1 MADYYSILNKTLS
14 GLGQNT
20 EQTRALVYEK
30 ARAAIRKQLQAMD
43 PPPSEAA
50 VAGQLQLLED
60 AIVKIDSDYSGAVTD
75 PAPEPEPAPVE
86 EPAVPET
93 DAATEPELP
102 PTQVVPP
109 APEPENELPEVAA
122 PEAVSTEPPA
132 TEVVEETIEAPT
144 TPAQDTAAPEE
155 PVMSETA
162 SPVDTVVEP
171 AVDPVAAASAAGA
184 EVPPVPETAE
194 LPEVS
199 EPGAVP
205 DPGAVAP
212 DPNVGSVDPTLDG
225 PAAADN
231 GPPTA
236 SMIEPEADPILP
248 GDPPPYQQPSGSSGG
263 FARKIG
269 RSLPYL
275 LLLALLAGGGYALW
289 LNKDTLITAFEEY
302 TKPAEPIS
310 VVEPEAGT
318 EPASEED
325 TAQAD
330 GEEETAGE
338 PEDIQKE
345 AVRLGSNGEDQ
356 PAEPVD
362 DTAIQSEPETEV
374 PVVLD
379 QDSNGDEQTTTEP
392 SVEEVTQSDGQ
403 DTSAEPAPVPQVAE
417 TAYLYEEG
425 GATAG
430 ASRSNGSMA
439 WTLASES
446 PGNGLP
452 PEPVIEGQLNI
463 PEKALSM
470 NLKIK
475 RNADEALPASH
486 IIELLFDTPDGFEGG
501 AIDNVARFVMKS
513 SEQARGEGLVAV
525 PARIDAGY
533 FLIALNNLEQAIAT
547 NKRLL
552 QESGWID
559 IPLGYSTG
567 RRALVTFEKGEDGK
581 AVFEKAFADW
591 ENR

>member
-1 MADYYSILNKTLS
+1 
-14 GLGQNT
+14 
-20 EQTRALVYEK
+20 
-30 ARAAIRKQLQAMD
+30 
-43 PPPSEAA
+43 
-50 VAGQLQLLED
+50 
-60 AIVKIDSDYSGAVTD
+60 
-75 PAPEPEPAPVE
+75 
-86 EPAVPET
+86 
-93 DAATEPELP
+93 
-102 PTQVVPP
+102 
-109 APEPENELPEVAA
+109 
-122 PEAVSTEPPA
+122 
-132 TEVVEETIEAPT
+132 
-144 TPAQDTAAPEE
+144 
-155 PVMSETA
+155 
-162 SPVDTVVEP
+162 
-171 AVDPVAAASAAGA
+171 
-184 EVPPVPETAE
+184 
-194 LPEVS
+194 
-199 EPGAVP
+199 
-205 DPGAVAP
+205 
-212 DPNVGSVDPTLDG
+212 
-225 PAAADN
+225 
-231 GPPTA
+231 
-236 SMIEPEADPILP
+236 MIEPEADPILP
-248 GDPPPYQQPSGSSGG
+248 GDPPPHQQPSGSSGG

-275 LLLALLAGGGYALW
+275 LVLALLAGGGYALW

-310 VVEPEAGT
+310 TVEPEANT
-318 EPASEED
+318 EPASEEN
-325 TAQAD
+325 TAQAE
-330 GEEETAGE
+330 GEEESAGE

-345 AVRLGSNGEDQ
+345 AIRLGSDGEDK

-362 DTAIQSEPETEV
+362 DTATQAEPETEV

-379 QDSNGDEQTTTEP
+379 QNNNGDGQTTTEP
-392 SVEEVTQSDGQ
+392 SVEEVTQAGEQSD
-403 DTSAEPAPVPQVAE
+403 TAEPAPVPQVAE